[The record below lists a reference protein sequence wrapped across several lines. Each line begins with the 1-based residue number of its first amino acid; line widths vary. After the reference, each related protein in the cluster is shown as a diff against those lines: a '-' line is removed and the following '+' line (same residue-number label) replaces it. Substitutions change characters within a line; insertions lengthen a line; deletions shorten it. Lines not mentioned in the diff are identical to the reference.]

1 MCESLLFYLSLIYR
15 QVTLVVQVMTMTG
28 RLKSALKTSRSAP
41 QFVHSPK
48 HQQKSAKTLAFVIS
62 WWCQCTGGV
71 SVLVVSVHWWCQ
83 CTGGVSVLVVSMYWW
98 CHGVSVQTKP
108 TLWLHTCVTQC
119 CTLTSPQGKQSLKT
133 EACWPRRTI
142 YTEDKYIWSRA
153 YFMTER
159 VIQCCTLIS
168 LGAN

>member
-83 CTGGVSVLVVSMYWW
+83 CTGGVNVLVVSVYRLSLL
-98 CHGVSVQTKP
+98 CDCIHVLLSVVHWPAHKANNPWKLKLADPGEQFTLKTNTFDSGP
-108 TLWLHTCVTQC
+108 TLWLNM
-119 CTLTSPQGKQSLKT
+119 L
-133 EACWPRRTI
+133 
-142 YTEDKYIWSRA
+142 
-153 YFMTER
+153 
-159 VIQCCTLIS
+159 
-168 LGAN
+168 